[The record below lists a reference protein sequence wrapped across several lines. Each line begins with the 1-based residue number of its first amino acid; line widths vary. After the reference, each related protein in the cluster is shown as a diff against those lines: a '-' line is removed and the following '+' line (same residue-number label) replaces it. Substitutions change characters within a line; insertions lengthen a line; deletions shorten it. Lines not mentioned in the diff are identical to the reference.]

1 MSWWLISLL
10 NTRKLPHQL
19 PTFDRDGVLQT
30 VIETPK
36 GSRNKFDFE
45 PESGLFK
52 LGGAMPAG
60 VIFPFDFGFVPSTL
74 GEDGDP
80 LDVLLLMDAPA
91 FTGCLVGA
99 RLVGVIEANQTE
111 RDGSTVRNDRL
122 IAVAEHSRVQGEV
135 QSVEHLN
142 SARLDEIEYFFQ
154 SYNTFKGK
162 TFEVLARSDGERA
175 LQLVHAGQALY
186 NKKSSTRKTTLRKK
200 KA

>member
-1 MSWWLISLL
+1 MPKTLL
-10 NTRKLPHQL
+10 SL
-19 PTFDRDGVLQT
+19 PTFDRDGILQT

-36 GSRNKFDFE
+36 GSRNKFDFDA
-45 PESGLFK
+45 ESGLFK
-52 LGGAMPAG
+52 LGGAMPSG

-91 FTGCLVGA
+91 FAGCLVGA
-99 RLVGVIEANQTE
+99 RLVGVIEASQTE
-111 RDGSTVRNDRL
+111 RDGNTVRNDRL
-122 IAVAEHSRVQGEV
+122 IAVAQHSRNHEENQNLED
-135 QSVEHLN
+135 LN
-142 SARLDEIEYFFQ
+142 AARLDEIEYFFQ

-175 LQLVHAGQALY
+175 LQLVKEGQALF
-186 NKKSSTRKTTLRKK
+186 NKKSSTRKPAQRKK